1 MTSPAGELSFH
12 TRSQLFV
19 QDQMDV
25 ICLVEVA
32 SCLSRGDGPLGS
44 AGGTGR
50 AAGMPGG
57 LQGRMGQEGPGREVS
72 LLLL

>member
-1 MTSPAGELSFH
+1 MTSPAGELSFQK
-12 TRSQLFV
+12 RLQLFV

-44 AGGTGR
+44 LEELGGPQVCQTDCRAGRDRRGLVGR
-50 AAGMPGG
+50 
-57 LQGRMGQEGPGREVS
+57 S